1 MLKAEKTNTR
11 IRPHSF
17 PQIDLGNNGL
27 PVQMDKG
34 QGIFHQLKLNSIRHD
49 GKNDGKNNANYLDG
63 IEDSEELKIKDIEAK
78 AYKKGYET
86 GLKEEKKNIAEKMTN
101 IINLLKSAINQTRQ
115 FEDQINQAAEKET
128 VKLAIAIAKKII
140 ISEVMINEEIILN
153 VVKNSLKLVMNQ
165 DRYLIKINPADL
177 GIMQNAQPE
186 FSEVIENYED
196 IIFESDESI
205 EQGGCLIETNYGNID
220 GRLDQQMQVI
230 SDLMNEEIQKR
241 R

>member
-17 PQIDLGNNGL
+17 PQIDLGKNGL

-34 QGIFHQLKLNSIRHD
+34 QGIFHQLRLNSISH
-49 GKNDGKNNANYLDG
+49 GGKNNANYLDE
-63 IEDSEELKIKDIEAK
+63 IENSEELKIKDIEAK

-86 GLKEEKKNIAEKMTN
+86 GLNEGQKNIADKVTN
-101 IINLLKSAINQTRQ
+101 IINLLKSAIEQTRK
-115 FEDQINQAAEKET
+115 FENQITQSAEKET

-140 ISEVMINEEIILN
+140 ISEVMINEKVILN

-186 FSEVIENYED
+186 LSELVENYED
-196 IIFESDESI
+196 IVFESDESI

-220 GRLDQQMQVI
+220 GRLEQQMQVI